1 MMVLAC
7 DRCKI
12 RWPETRTVPLLSFT
26 LNAGTA
32 IGTDDLTK
40 AYGSSAAPVYALRG
54 ITLEVARGE
63 RIALLGKSGS
73 GKSTLLNLL
82 GGLDRA
88 TSGRL
93 RVGGR
98 DVDRLSP
105 RELSRFRSATVG
117 MIFQSFN
124 LILSRTALENVELPM
139 IFAGRP
145 LRERRALARD
155 ALESVGLG
163 ERLHHR
169 PTEMSG
175 GENQRVA
182 VARALVNRPE
192 IVLADEPT
200 GNLDST
206 TASDVMGLILDHV
219 ELHGATLVLVTHDE
233 ELAATCTNRVLRLK
247 DGRLLS

>member
-1 MMVLAC
+1 VRSLSQSV
-7 DRCKI
+7 DS
-12 RWPETRTVPLLSFT
+12 ETAV
-26 LNAGTA
+26 GTNE
-32 IGTDDLTK
+32 LTK
-40 AYGSSAAPVYALRG
+40 AYGSTAAPVYALRG
-54 ITLEVARGE
+54 VTLEVARGE

-73 GKSTLLNLL
+73 GKSTLLNLM
-82 GGLDRA
+82 GGLDRP

-93 RVGGR
+93 RVGGH
-98 DVDRLSP
+98 DVGKLSP

-117 MIFQSFN
+117 IVFQSFN

-145 LRERRALARD
+145 RRERLTLARE

-163 ERLHHR
+163 ARLHHD
-169 PTEMSG
+169 PTELSG

-200 GNLDST
+200 GNLDSA
-206 TASDVMGLILDHV
+206 TAQDVMALIRDHV
-219 ELHGATLVLVTHDE
+219 DRHGATLILITHDE
-233 ELAATCTNRVLRLK
+233 ELAATNTDRVIRLK
-247 DGRLLS
+247 DGQLLP

>member
-1 MMVLAC
+1 M
-7 DRCKI
+7 
-12 RWPETRTVPLLSFT
+12 PLLSDAVDVGVAVGS
-26 LNAGTA
+26 NE
-32 IGTDDLTK
+32 LTK
-40 AYGSSAAPVYALRG
+40 AYGSSGSPVYALRG
-54 ITLEVARGE
+54 VTIEVARGE

-82 GGLDRA
+82 GGLDHA

-93 RVGGR
+93 QVGGY

-105 RELSRFRSATVG
+105 RELSRFRSVTVG
-117 MIFQSFN
+117 IIFQSFN

-139 IFAGRP
+139 IFAGRHP
-145 LRERRALARD
+145 GERRALARE
-155 ALESVGLG
+155 ALASVGLA

-169 PTEMSG
+169 PAEMSG

-200 GNLDST
+200 GNLDSA
-206 TASDVMGLILDHV
+206 TALEVMGLILDHV
-219 ELHGATLVLVTHDE
+219 QRLSATLILVTHDE
-233 ELAATCTNRVLRLK
+233 ELAGTCTERVIRLK
-247 DGRLLS
+247 DGRVIS

>member
-1 MMVLAC
+1 V
-7 DRCKI
+7 R
-12 RWPETRTVPLLSFT
+12 LLSQSVDSEI
-26 LNAGTA
+26 AVGTNE
-32 IGTDDLTK
+32 LTK
-40 AYGSSAAPVYALRG
+40 AYGSTAAPVYALRG
-54 ITLEVARGE
+54 VTLEIVRGE

-73 GKSTLLNLL
+73 GKSTLLNLI

-88 TSGRL
+88 SAGRL
-93 RVGGR
+93 HVGGYN
-98 DVDRLSP
+98 VDKLSP
-105 RELSRFRSATVG
+105 RELSRFRSVTVG
-117 MIFQSFN
+117 IVFQSFN

-145 LRERRALARD
+145 RRERRALARE

-163 ERLHHR
+163 ARIHHH

-200 GNLDST
+200 GNLDSA
-206 TASDVMGLILDHV
+206 TAQDVMALIRDHV
-219 ELHGATLVLVTHDE
+219 DQHGATLILVTHDE
-233 ELAATCTNRVLRLK
+233 ELAATNTDRVIRLK
-247 DGRLLS
+247 DGRLLP